1 MAKKYVLAF
10 DEGTSSARAI
20 LFDRAGAI
28 ASIAQREFRQVY
40 PHPGWVEH
48 DPLEIWNV
56 QLSVAR
62 EALAT
67 AGARPEDLA
76 AIGITNQRET
86 CVVWDRATGL
96 PIHNALVWQDRRT
109 AGICDELKSQGLE
122 PYVRAATGLVID
134 AYFSGT
140 KLAWILDNVPG
151 ARQRAEK
158 GELAAGTIDSWIIW
172 NLTDGRVHV
181 TDTSNAS
188 RTMLFNI
195 RDGAWD
201 EKLLQAVRVPLE
213 ILPTVRDTA
222 EVYGHTAAR
231 FFDGVALPI
240 ASAVGDQQG
249 ALFGQSCFEA
259 GMVKCTYGTGCSL
272 LMNTGAKPMPSRN
285 NLLTTVAWSIDGKME
300 YALEGLIFTCGS
312 VVQWLR
318 DEMQLIHSAAESELA
333 ANQVTDTNGVYF
345 VPAFTGL
352 SAPYWDQ
359 YARGTIVG
367 ITRGANRNHI
377 VRAALESMAFQIRDV
392 ISCMEADSGIALTEL
407 KVDGG
412 AVLNNFLMQFQ
423 ADLIGAEVRR
433 PTVVDTTAKG
443 AACLAGL
450 ATGFWKD
457 KKDCAGTFTLDRR
470 FAPAMEREQAD
481 RLYAGWTRAVQR
493 ARDWEQH

>member
-1 MAKKYVLAF
+1 MSTKYVLAF

-20 LFDRAGAI
+20 LFDQGGAI
-28 ASIAQREFRQVY
+28 AAIAQREFRQIY

-48 DPLEIWNV
+48 DPTEIWNV

-62 EALAT
+62 EALAH
-67 AGARPEDLA
+67 AGARPDEVA

-109 AGICDELKSQGLE
+109 AGRCDELKAGGLE
-122 PYVRAATGLVID
+122 PYVRDATGLVID

-140 KLAWILDNVPG
+140 KIAWILDNVPG
-151 ARQRAEK
+151 ARERAER
-158 GELAAGTIDSWIIW
+158 GELAAGTIDSWLIW
-172 NLTDGRVHV
+172 NLTEGRVHV
-181 TDTSNAS
+181 TDCSNAS

-201 EKLLQAVRVPLE
+201 DKLLQAVRVPRAV
-213 ILPTVRDTA
+213 LPAVRNTA
-222 EVYGHTAAR
+222 EVYGRTAAR
-231 FFDGVALPI
+231 LFDGVAIPV

-249 ALFGQSCFEA
+249 ALFGQSCFDA

-285 NLLTTVAWSIDGKME
+285 NLLTTVAWSMDGRME

-318 DEMQLIHSAAESELA
+318 DEMQLIHSSAESELA
-333 ANQVTDTNGVYF
+333 ATQVADTNGVYF

-367 ITRGANRNHI
+367 LTRGANRNHL
-377 VRAALESMAFQIRDV
+377 VRAALESMAYQIRDV
-392 ISCMEADSGIALTEL
+392 IACMEADSGIPLTEL

-412 AVLNNFLMQFQ
+412 AVRNDFLLQFQ
-423 ADLIGAEVRR
+423 ADLVGAEVLR

-457 KKDCAGTFTLDRR
+457 KSACAGTFTLDRR
-470 FAPAMEREQAD
+470 FTPAMERAHAD

-493 ARDWEQH
+493 SRDWEQH